1 MSIITFV
8 NNIEEETGKTMS
20 LVAIATHMA
29 IDYNNKILVISTTNK
44 EDKMKNC
51 YFEEKQVKKLRLGI
65 FGENKSTIESE
76 SGIEGIAKIAR
87 SNKLTPQIITNYTRV
102 VFKDRLEILLGA
114 EKQEEKDEENENNEN
129 DKDVEE
135 KKKEIAEE
143 YIDLINV
150 ASMYYD
156 KVFVDLDNNL
166 SEEIRQ
172 KILDRSDLIVLNT
185 SQNYASLKKLKENKE
200 KNELLKSPKT
210 LILIGRY
217 DKHSKYNSKNV
228 TRYLEEKNQVLTIPY
243 NTLYFEATNEAG
255 VPDLFLKFKKL
266 SDSEDRNAIFIE
278 EVKRATENINYR
290 LQELQARI

>member
-1 MSIITFV
+1 MSVITFV

-20 LVAIATHMA
+20 LVAIATSMA
-29 IDYNNKILVISTTNK
+29 IDCNNKILIISTTNK
-44 EDKMKNC
+44 EDKMRNC
-51 YFEEKQVKKLRLGI
+51 YFEEKQVKKIRLGI
-65 FGENKSTIESE
+65 FGENKSTLESE
-76 SGIEGIAKIAR
+76 NGIEGIAKIAR
-87 SNKLTPQIITNYTRV
+87 SNKLTPQIITNYTKV
-102 VFKDRLEILLGA
+102 VFKDRLEVLLGA
-114 EKQEEKDEENENNEN
+114 EKR
-129 DKDVEE
+129 E
-135 KKKEIAEE
+135 KKNANDEDDEKEINAE

-185 SQNYASLKKLKENKE
+185 SQNYTSLKKLKENKE

-217 DKHSKYNSKNV
+217 DKYSKYNSKNV
-228 TRYLEEKNQVLTIPY
+228 TRFLEEKNQVLTIPY

-266 SDSEDRNAIFIE
+266 SDSEDRNAIFVE
-278 EVKRATENINYR
+278 EVKRAAENINYR
-290 LQELQARI
+290 IQELQARM